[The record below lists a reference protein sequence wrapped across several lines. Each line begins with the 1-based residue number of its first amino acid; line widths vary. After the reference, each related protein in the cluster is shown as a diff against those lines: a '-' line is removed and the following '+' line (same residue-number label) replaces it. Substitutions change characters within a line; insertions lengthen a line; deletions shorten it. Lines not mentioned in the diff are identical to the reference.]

1 MGSAPSY
8 HTTVEIVLYWLM
20 NFICSSLCV
29 FSPHFYL
36 VAYIIIVKFTMCLLR
51 IQAGSSSPVSSI
63 SGFSTNSHMDDGG
76 EDSSGKGDDKRTGA
90 DPFTSTHT
98 GSDPFAAFSLPPD
111 DPFAVNRGGGAA
123 FKPSD
128 LSAFDP
134 FGTSDPFKVIV
145 LDLCTCI

>member
-1 MGSAPSY
+1 MSAN
-8 HTTVEIVLYWLM
+8 H
-20 NFICSSLCV
+20 CSSLQPLIKPCYHYV
-29 FSPHFYL
+29 
-36 VAYIIIVKFTMCLLR
+36 CLLY

-63 SGFSTNSHMDDGG
+63 SGFSTNSHMDYGG
-76 EDSSGKGDDKRTGA
+76 EDSSGKADDKRTGA

-111 DPFAVNRGGGAA
+111 DPFAVNRGGAA

-134 FGTSDPFKVIV
+134 FGTSSDPFKVI
-145 LDLCTCI
+145 LCV